1 MKQQNYQSSI
11 AANFSPAEAFEAIT
25 LVNQWWAKNFEG
37 SAKKLDDTF
46 TVRFGETY
54 VTFTIT
60 ECIPDQ
66 KIAWHVTNCHLPWL
80 SNKTEWN
87 GTTVQFEITTIG
99 EQTQITITHIG
110 LIPELECFEACQ
122 AGWNEHFKGSLLK
135 LITEHAGVPQ

>member
-1 MKQQNYQSSI
+1 M
-11 AANFSPAEAFEAIT
+11 AC
-25 LVNQWWAKNFEG
+25 NQ
-37 SAKKLDDTF
+37 
-46 TVRFGETY
+46 
-54 VTFTIT
+54 
-60 ECIPDQ
+60 
-66 KIAWHVTNCHLPWL
+66 LPPTWL